1 MRNITLNLIRGQVVK
16 GLVKP
21 IPVIKIKPIT
31 DSVPKFS
38 SAAKGVEV
46 NVVILERPPQP
57 LYDNVILNSAPSVHA
72 DGY

>member
-1 MRNITLNLIRGQVVK
+1 MSKIIINLIRGQVVK

-21 IPVIKIKPIT
+21 IPVIKIEPIT
-31 DSVPKFS
+31 ESVPKFR

-57 LYDNVILNSAPSVHA
+57 LYEKVILNSAPSVHA
-72 DGY
+72 DGN